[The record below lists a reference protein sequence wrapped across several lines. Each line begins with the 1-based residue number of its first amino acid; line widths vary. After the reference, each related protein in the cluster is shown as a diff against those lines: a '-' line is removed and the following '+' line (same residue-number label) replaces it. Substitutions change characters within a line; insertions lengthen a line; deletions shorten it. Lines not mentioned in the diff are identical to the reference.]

1 MRRVLIVT
9 NDFPPRQGGIQ
20 SFVHGLAV
28 RTPGAVVYAPA
39 WAGSAEFDRR
49 QPYPIVRHPTSLM
62 LPTPGVARRAAR
74 LVTRLGADTV
84 VFGAAAPLGLLA
96 PRLRAAG
103 ARRVVMLTHGH
114 EASWASTPPL
124 RAVLRRIGAHAD
136 VVTYLGEYT
145 RARLAG
151 VVPAAKL
158 VRLAPGV
165 DTAAFHPGVP
175 PAGAFGGPVVVCV
188 SRLVRRKGQDQL
200 IKAWPR
206 VLRAVPD
213 AVLLLVGDGPDRR
226 RLERLAARTRS
237 VVFAGAVP
245 GESLP
250 GYYAAGDVFAMP
262 CRTRLRGADVEGLGI
277 VFLEA
282 SATGLPVVAG
292 ASGGAPDAVRQ
303 GETGLVVDGGSAGA
317 VAQALVELL
326 EDRERARKMGAL
338 GREWITSAW
347 SWELVARRFHDILSE

>member
-1 MRRVLIVT
+1 GQRAYLV
-9 NDFPPRQGGIQ
+9 GG
-20 SFVHGLAV
+20 G
-28 RTPGAVVYAPA
+28 
-39 WAGSAEFDRR
+39 
-49 QPYPIVRHPTSLM
+49 
-62 LPTPGVARRAAR
+62 RALQLKEA
-74 LVTRLGADTV
+74 
-84 VFGAAAPLGLLA
+84 
-96 PRLRAAG
+96 
-103 ARRVVMLTHGH
+103 GH
-114 EASWASTPPL
+114 EASWASTPLL
-124 RAVLRRIGAHAD
+124 RGVLRRIGAHAD

-165 DTAAFHPGVP
+165 DTAAFHPGVAP
-175 PAGAFGGPVVVCV
+175 VGSFGGPVVVCV

-226 RLERLAARTRS
+226 RLERLAAGTRS
-237 VVFAGAVP
+237 VVFAGAVS

-326 EDRERARKMGAL
+326 EDRERAGKMGAL

-347 SWELVARRFHDILSE
+347 SWELVARRFHDILWG